1 MTERLQKWLAG
12 AGAGSRRQLEVLISE
27 GRITVDGEP
36 AVLGQKITGL
46 ERVCIDGRPVRPRAR
61 TTLAKGIIYNKPS
74 GEICTRSDPKGRR
87 TVFQFLPALSNQRW
101 VSVGRLDMQTSGLL
115 ILVTD
120 GELANGLM
128 HPSSRLQ
135 REYAVRVIGELPQ
148 ADLRKLR
155 KGISLEDGP
164 ARFDEINFT
173 GGDALNRWYRVVV
186 SQGRNRII
194 RRLFDAVDCTV
205 SRLIRVRYGPV
216 RLPRDLRRGEHRSLT
231 QTELGSLRD
240 AAGLAAAERVNGH

>member
-1 MTERLQKWLAG
+1 
-12 AGAGSRRQLEVLISE
+12 
-27 GRITVDGEP
+27 
-36 AVLGQKITGL
+36 
-46 ERVCIDGRPVRPRAR
+46 
-61 TTLAKGIIYNKPS
+61 
-74 GEICTRSDPKGRR
+74 
-87 TVFQFLPALSNQRW
+87 
-101 VSVGRLDMQTSGLL
+101 MQTSGLL

-155 KGISLEDGP
+155 KGISLEAGP

>member
-36 AVLGQKITGL
+36 AVLGQKITGS

-87 TVFQFLPALSNQRW
+87 TVFQSLPALSNQRW

-135 REYAVRVIGELPQ
+135 REYAVRVISELPQ